1 VAGPKDE
8 HAPALAALGV
18 PADAIPALS
27 LYLETVA
34 RWNLRTNLTGAVSAQ
49 ERVSVLVADPWRAIP
64 HIAAGRLI
72 DVGSGNGSPG
82 LVLALLRTDRNV
94 VLLEPRARRWAFLRE
109 VVRELARADIEVER
123 CRSDQYTGPPAA
135 TVTVRAV
142 GVSVGRL
149 APLVAEGGEVLQ
161 FGGQPTGIP
170 PLVPVGTHRLQ
181 SLDLHVFR
189 RPAPNVSRET

>member
-18 PADAIPALS
+18 PAGAIPALC
-27 LYLETVA
+27 LYLEQVA
-34 RWNLRTNLTGAVSAQ
+34 RWNVRTNLTGAVSTQ

-64 HIAAGRLI
+64 HIADGRLI

-82 LVLALLRTDRNV
+82 LVLALLRADLNV

-109 VVRELARADIEVER
+109 VVRELGRADIEVER
-123 CRSDQYTGPPAA
+123 CRSEEYGGPPAA
-135 TVTVRAV
+135 TITVRAV
-142 GVSVGRL
+142 GISVGRL
-149 APLVAEGGEVLQ
+149 APLVTEGGEVLQ
-161 FGGQPTGIP
+161 FGGQPAGIP

>member
-1 VAGPKDE
+1 MAGPKDE

-18 PADAIPALS
+18 PAGSIPALNR
-27 LYLETVA
+27 YLEQVA
-34 RWNLRTNLTGAVSAQ
+34 HWNVRTNLTGAVSAE
-49 ERVSVLVADPWRAIP
+49 ERVAVLVADPWRAIG

-82 LVLALLRTDRNV
+82 LVIALLRAELEV
-94 VLLEPRARRWAFLRE
+94 VLLEPRSRRWAFLRE
-109 VVRELARADIEVER
+109 AVRELGRADVEVER
-123 CRSDQYTGPPAA
+123 CRSDEYTGPPAA

-142 GVSVGRL
+142 GISVGQL
-149 APLVAEGGEVLQ
+149 APLVKEGGEVLQ

-170 PLVPVGTHRLQ
+170 PLLPIGTHRLQ

-189 RPAPNVSRET
+189 RPAANVSRET

>member
-1 VAGPKDE
+1 MAGPKDE
-8 HAPALAALGV
+8 HAPALAALGAA
-18 PADAIPALS
+18 ADAIPALS

-34 RWNLRTNLTGAVSAQ
+34 RWNVRTNLTGAVSAQ
-49 ERVSVLVADPWRAIP
+49 ERVSVLVADPWRAMP
-64 HIAAGRLI
+64 YIAAGRLI

-82 LVLALLRTDRNV
+82 LVLALLRTDLNV

-109 VVRELARADIEVER
+109 VVRRLGRADIEVER
-123 CRSDQYTGPPAA
+123 CRSDQYTGLPAA

-149 APLVAEGGEVLQ
+149 APLVTDGGEVVQ

-170 PLVPVGTHRLQ
+170 PLLPVRTHRLQ

-189 RPAPNVSRET
+189 RSTPNVSRET